1 MDYFISDLH
10 IGHKNILS
18 FDSRPFNYIEEQDAA
33 LVKNWNDRVTDE
45 DTVYILGD
53 ISWHKNAKTIE
64 IFKQLKGKKHL
75 IVGNHDSRLIK
86 NAGVRDLFETISEY
100 KEVGVGAE
108 NIVLCHY
115 PIICYKNH
123 YYGWYHFYGHVH
135 NSWEAKLLQQVI
147 DGMNEAYPEAYKLY
161 NVGCMMDYMRY
172 TPRTFEEITGKENGK

>member
-10 IGHKNILS
+10 MGHKNAIS
-18 FDSRPFNYIEEQDAA
+18 FDSRPFTTIEEHDAA
-33 LVKNWNDRVTDE
+33 IIQNWNNRVTEE

-53 ISWHKNAKTIE
+53 ISWHKNARTIN

-75 IVGNHDSRLIK
+75 IVGNHDGRLIK
-86 NAGVRDLFETISEY
+86 NAELRSLFETISDY
-100 KEVGVGAE
+100 KEILVNDE

-135 NSWEAKLLQQVI
+135 NSWEHKLLKHMI
-147 DGMNEAYPEAYKLY
+147 DEMNEAYPEAYKLY
-161 NVGCMMDYMRY
+161 NVGCMMDYMDY
-172 TPRTFEEITGKENGK
+172 TPRTFDEIVGKQGEK